1 MPVKV
6 CERGVRTVLEGVY
19 MTSTFLEKFSNRSKS
34 FKYARALWPLGIYS
48 KEIIRKRGIGFP
60 IGMLVWGML
69 IIEKKNIKYTNVI

>member
-34 FKYARALWPLGIYS
+34 FKYARAL
-48 KEIIRKRGIGFP
+48 
-60 IGMLVWGML
+60 
-69 IIEKKNIKYTNVI
+69 